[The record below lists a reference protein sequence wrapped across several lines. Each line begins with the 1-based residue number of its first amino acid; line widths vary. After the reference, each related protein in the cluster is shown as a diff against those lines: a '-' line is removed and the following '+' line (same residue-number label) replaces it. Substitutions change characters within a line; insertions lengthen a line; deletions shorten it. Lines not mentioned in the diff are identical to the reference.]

1 MRLPH
6 AKWGSGFTLIELMV
20 TLAVLAILLVA
31 AAPSFSDSI
40 DKSRLKGVAHGVVD
54 VINKA
59 RTESVRQ
66 GRDVS
71 VAMKGTTTAW
81 CLGAKAAAE
90 PSAPGEP
97 VPAATACDCSASP
110 TACLIGEQQSIFATA
125 LDNGVELTATPT
137 AAFIFSNRFG
147 TVDGFGTTT
156 VTMTSPRKKFD
167 LELTVTPLGQVSLCV
182 PSSSDLPIAGY
193 PSC

>member
-1 MRLPH
+1 MRLPQ
-6 AKWGSGFTLIELMV
+6 AKWESGFTLIELMV

-31 AAPSFSDSI
+31 AAPSFSDFI
-40 DKSRLKGVAHGVVD
+40 DKSRLKGVAQGVVD
-54 VINKA
+54 VINNA
-59 RTESVRQ
+59 RAESVRQ

-71 VAMKGTTTAW
+71 IAMKGTTTAW

-97 VPAATACDCSASP
+97 VPAATACDCNASP
-110 TACLIGEQQSIFATA
+110 AACVIGGQRSTFDTV
-125 LDNGVELTATPT
+125 LNNGVELSAAPT
-137 AAFIFSNRFG
+137 ASFIFSNRFG
-147 TVDGFGTTT
+147 TVDGLGTTT
-156 VTMTSPRKKFD
+156 FTMTSPRKKFD
-167 LELTVTPLGQVSLCV
+167 FEVTVTPLGQVSLCV

>member
-6 AKWGSGFTLIELMV
+6 AKWELGFTLIELMV

-31 AAPSFSDSI
+31 AAPSFSDFI
-40 DKSRLKGVAHGVVD
+40 DKSRLKGAAHGVVD
-54 VINKA
+54 AINNA
-59 RTESVRQ
+59 RAESVRQ

-81 CLGAKAAAE
+81 CLGAKSAAE

-97 VPAATACDCSASP
+97 VPAAAACDCS
-110 TACLIGEQQSIFATA
+110 TAPAACVIGGQQFVFATSQN
-125 LDNGVELTATPT
+125 NGVELS
-137 AAFIFSNRFG
+137 AAPAADFVFSNRLG
-147 TVDGFGTTT
+147 TVDDLGTTT

-167 LELTVTPLGQVSLCV
+167 LELTITPLGQVNLCV